1 MEHLRDADIAV
12 ASKGRM
18 TDLPGRVLLVDDEPA
33 FQRLGAA
40 WLRGLGHEVVVAG
53 DGAAAEALL
62 AGAAPDVVLLDL
74 SMPPRFDPVAGLEL
88 VPRFLPTPVVVLTCH
103 ADHALALRGG
113 AGRMGLPSQAGRA
126 ADAGLRRGARRAEG
140 PAGCGVAAP
149 APRLRGGGP
158 WHGRT
163 LPGAGTA
170 ARRGAPAGAVR
181 GAGRGAGPTGTGKE
195 LVARALHACSARA
208 CGPFVAVHCGALAAD
223 LLESELFG
231 HMKGSFTGAHRDQP
245 GLVETA
251 HRGTLFLDE
260 VGEMPPSMQVKLLR
274 FLQDGTY
281 LPVGGRVPKRAKAR
295 VVAATH
301 RDLEAMVAAGV
312 FREDLFYRLR
322 GVVLRTPPLSDRP
335 EDVVLLAV
343 RFLRR
348 AVPHAG
354 FTPDALGWLAGRD
367 WPGNVRELRATV
379 EAAAALAEPGAE
391 TVDAAL
397 LRFAAG
403 DPDEDGHPGPAGA
416 GILDAAIADLESR
429 MLRDALAASGGNQ
442 SEAARRLGVSRVG
455 LGKKLTR
462 LGLR

>member
-1 MEHLRDADIAV
+1 
-12 ASKGRM
+12 M
-18 TDLPGRVLLVDDEPA
+18 TDLPGRVLLVDDETA

-40 WLRGLGHEVVVAG
+40 WLRGLGYEVVAAG

-62 AGAAPDVVLLDL
+62 AGAALDVVLLDL
-74 SMPPRFDPVAGLEL
+74 SMPPRF
-88 VPRFLPTPVVVLTCH
+88 LPTPVVVLTGH
-103 ADHALALRGG
+103 ADHALALRAAELG
-113 AGRMGLPSQAGRA
+113 AWDFLAKPVEPEML
-126 ADAGLRRGARRAEG
+126 DF
-140 PAGCGVAAP
+140 V
-149 APRLRGGGP
+149 
-158 WHGRT
+158 
-163 LPGAGTA
+163 
-170 ARRGAPAGAVR
+170 
-181 GAGRGAGPTGTGKE
+181 
-195 LVARALHACSARA
+195 VARAVRKARLDAELRHLRQGSAAEDLGMAARSPVLEA
-208 CGPFVAVHCGALAAD
+208 AVHCGALAAD

-251 HRGTLFLDE
+251 HRGMVFLDE
-260 VGEMPPSMQVKLLR
+260 VGEMPPSMQVKLPR
-274 FLQDGTY
+274 FLQDGAH
-281 LPVGGRVPKRAKAR
+281 LPVGRRVPKRAEAR

-301 RDLEAMVAAGV
+301 RDLEAMVAAGA
-312 FREDLFYRLR
+312 FRGDLFYRLR
-322 GVVLRTPPLSDRP
+322 GAARRCARRPCRT
-335 EDVVLLAV
+335 V
-343 RFLRR
+343 RRTWR
-348 AVPHAG
+348 CWPYASCAAPHAG

-367 WPGNVRELRATV
+367 WLGNVRELRATV
-379 EAAAALAEPGAE
+379 EAAAALAEPGAG